1 MLLVLRLI
9 RESMIMAWH
18 ALVVNKLRTILSLL
32 GVTIGIFAIITVFAA
47 VDSMERDV
55 KGSVEKLGNNV
66 VYVQKWPWAFGG
78 DYPWWKYWQRPVPAM
93 DELSQLKTRTQLA
106 DGIAFMAFVGSQTI
120 KFEGNFVE
128 NCEISLVSHDYN
140 SIAGF
145 DLSDGRYF
153 TEAES
158 NGGYPVALV
167 GADIANALFPNSGA
181 VGRKIA
187 VKGHKVTV
195 VGVFAKEGESMIGNS
210 HDNTALIP
218 VNFGRKFID
227 VRTDR
232 AGPMFMVKA
241 KEGVSNAELIDEL
254 KGHMRSIRR
263 LRPSE
268 DDNFALN
275 ETKMLSSQVGQL
287 FDVVSLVGAIIGG
300 FSILVGGFGIAN
312 IMFVSVR
319 ERTPLIGIQKSLGAK
334 NYFILIQYLTEAV
347 ILCLVGGVVGLVLVY
362 LVTLLAGMADFS
374 FSLSLGNV
382 ITGLTISVIIGLIS
396 GLFPAATAARLDP
409 VEAIRAN
416 G

>member
-1 MLLVLRLI
+1 MLVLRLV
-9 RESMIMAWH
+9 RESIIMAWH

-32 GVTIGIFAIITVFAA
+32 GVTIGIFAIISVFAA

-66 VYVQKWPWAFGG
+66 IYVQKWPWAFGG
-78 DYPWWKYWQRPVPAM
+78 DYPWWKYWQRPLPKM
-93 DELSQLKTRTQLA
+93 EELGPLKDRSQLTQS
-106 DGIAFMAFVGSQTI
+106 IAFMAFLGSQTI
-120 KFEGNFVE
+120 KFEGNSVE
-128 NCEISLVSHDYN
+128 NCDVNLVSHDYN
-140 SIAGF
+140 LIAGF
-145 DLSDGRYF
+145 DLADGRYF

-167 GADIANALFPNSGA
+167 GYEIANTLFPNSGA
-181 VGRKIA
+181 VGKKIA

-195 VGVFAKEGESMIGNS
+195 IGVFAKEGESMLGNS

-218 VNFGRKFID
+218 VNYGRKFID
-227 VRTDR
+227 IRSDR
-232 AGPMFMVKA
+232 SQPMFMVKA
-241 KEGVSNAELIDEL
+241 REGVSNQELMDEL
-254 KGHMRSIRR
+254 KGNMRSVRR

-268 DDNFALN
+268 EDNFALN
-275 ETKMLSSQVGQL
+275 ETKMLSSQIGQL
-287 FDVVSLVGAIIGG
+287 FDVISMVGAIIGG

-347 ILCLVGGVVGLVLVY
+347 ILCLVGGIIGLVLVY
-362 LVTLLAGMADFS
+362 FVTLLAGMADFN
-374 FSLSLGNV
+374 FSLSWKNV
-382 ITGLTISVIIGLIS
+382 FTGIGVSAFIGLVS
-396 GLFPAATAARLDP
+396 GLFPAAAAARLDP